1 MEKSKAAQT
10 SAVMIKLPDFKVLL
24 SVYVTEKS
32 KFAVPSNEMHMFR
45 KILTKL
51 EFLIFWGKDQLT
63 SKQFIFLSSVLVGIS
78 SALAV
83 IVLKSFAHWVFSSAT
98 YINSILKL
106 SFMNSLLPII
116 GILLTVFVVKKVLG
130 GTIEKGTSQILYAVA
145 KKAGIIPKKQMY
157 AQIITSSLT
166 VGLGGSAGLE
176 SPIVI
181 TGAAFGSNYAQKYK
195 LSYKERTLLIGCGVA
210 AGIAAA
216 FNAPIAGVLF
226 AIEVLLVD
234 VSISAFTPIMIAAAT
249 GALVSAIALDESIL
263 LTFKQ
268 QQTFNYHNIPYY
280 LLLGVFTGFIA
291 VFYSRNFQKTENFF
305 SRLRLGPYKKA
316 LFGASLLA
324 MIIFIFPTLFGEGY
338 ESIRVLSEKDPGQL
352 LENTLFSDFR
362 NNAWVLLLFIG
373 ITMFLKAFATG
384 ITLGSGGNGGNFAP
398 SLFLGS
404 YTGFF
409 FSKFLNLTGLTKL
422 PVSNFTMV
430 GMAGILSGL
439 FHAPLT
445 AIFLIAEIT
454 GGYDLMIPLMM
465 VSSISFAISKKFEKH
480 SLDVK
485 SLAKKG
491 HVFTSNKDT
500 NILSTLDTEKI
511 IQTDYITI
519 SPDENLEKLVEL
531 ISHSNQVIFGVV
543 NNEDELLGT
552 VYFNDIREII
562 FSNFKVKY
570 TPVRDIMSKP
580 EQVVSPTDTMESV
593 MDKFEKSKIPFLPVL
608 KNGKYYGF
616 ISKSVALEAYR
627 EKLKSLTIE

>member
-1 MEKSKAAQT
+1 MFKKYIPNLENIIAWAQSK
-10 SAVMIKLPDFKVLL
+10 
-24 SVYVTEKS
+24 
-32 KFAVPSNEMHMFR
+32 
-45 KILTKL
+45 LTP
-51 EFLIFWGKDQLT
+51 
-63 SKQFIFLSSVLVGIS
+63 KQFIFLSSVLVGIS

-83 IVLKSFAHWVFSSAT
+83 IVLKTFAHWVFTFAT
-98 YINSILKL
+98 YIDRILKL
-106 SFMNSLLPII
+106 GFINSLFPII

-145 KKAGIIPKKQMY
+145 KKASIIPKKQMY

-195 LSYKERTLLIGCGVA
+195 LNYKDRTLLIGCGVA

-249 GALVSAIALDESIL
+249 GALVSVIALDETIL

-268 QQTFNYHNIPYY
+268 KQSFDFHNIPYY
-280 LLLGVFTGFIA
+280 ILLGIFTGF
-291 VFYSRNFQKTENFF
+291 VSVYYSRNFQRTERFF
-305 SRLRLGPYKKA
+305 TKLKFKPYKKA
-316 LFGASLLA
+316 LFGSVILA
-324 MIIFIFPTLFGEGY
+324 LMIYVFPTLFGEGY
-338 ESIRVLSEKDPGQL
+338 ESIKTLSESDPGKL
-352 LENTLFSDFR
+352 LENTLLSSFR
-362 NNAWVLLLFIG
+362 NNSWALLLFVG
-373 ITMFLKAFATG
+373 LTMLLKVFATG

-404 YTGFF
+404 YVGFF
-409 FSKFLNLTGLTKL
+409 FSKSLNLIGLAKL
-422 PVSNFTMV
+422 PVSNFTLV

-454 GGYDLMIPLMM
+454 GGYGLMIPLMI
-465 VSSISFAISKKFEKH
+465 VSSISFAISKRFEKH

-485 SLAKKG
+485 NLARKG
-491 HVFTSNKDT
+491 HAFTSNKDS
-500 NILSTLDTEKI
+500 NILSTLDTNLI
-511 IQTDYITI
+511 IQTDYLTVTA
-519 SPDENLEKLVEL
+519 DENLEKLVDL

-543 NNEDELLGT
+543 DKEKQLLG
-552 VYFNDIREII
+552 VVHFNDIREII
-562 FSNFKVKY
+562 FNVYRVKY
-570 TPVRDIMSKP
+570 TLVKDIMTAP
-580 EQVVSPTDTMESV
+580 IDIIYPTDSMEIV
-593 MDKFEKSKIPFLPVL
+593 MNKFETSKVAFLPVL

-616 ISKSVALEAYR
+616 MSKSIALEAYR
-627 EKLKSLTIE
+627 TKLKSMTID